1 MKAVLEPLL
10 FNAQVALVLSG
21 HVHAMERTY
30 PVYQGARNSRGP
42 VYLVLGDGGNREGLA
57 TQYYDPEP
65 VWSAFRQVC
74 DPLVA
79 SRIVRNCWDC
89 ARSLRHG
96 DRGVPVCPGPGRA
109 RL

>member
-10 FNAQVALVLSG
+10 FSAQVALVLSG

-65 VWSAFRQVC
+65 VWSAFRQVG
-74 DPLVA
+74 DP
-79 SRIVRNCWDC
+79 
-89 ARSLRHG
+89 RSCRVHSTF
-96 DRGVPVCPGPGRA
+96 RGPPYRA
-109 RL
+109 QLL